1 MGIWNSWSSELLNL
15 NVPDI
20 ITVNATKLPEY
31 FWDKSQSFQT
41 QINESSDNCVTNR
54 YYTQLRCSN
63 SGMRRPCLMMMIRQF
78 GPNPKNDYD
87 STMSLVY
94 GSLPIDSRDRSKSLY
109 SDLIS
114 RYYYNK
120 LHNASKNCFIHGRI
134 AVADKESPDVCL
146 AILYV
151 GFIWKSQVGFA
162 LKLISQLFL
171 LGSFFGNGQDSGTAC
186 LFH

>member
-1 MGIWNSWSSELLNL
+1 MLQNCLNISETNL
-15 NVPDI
+15 NHSKHRSMKVLTI
-20 ITVNATKLPEY
+20 VE
-31 FWDKSQSFQT
+31 
-41 QINESSDNCVTNR
+41 QICR

-94 GSLPIDSRDRSKSLY
+94 GSLPIDSRDTSKSLY

-120 LHNASKNCFIHGRI
+120 LHNASKNSFIHGRI